1 MNQIIKFLKNLF
13 KTKPIKPVGV
23 LLTNHEWYNI
33 CKTLKSIIKEYSNL
47 IDSGS
52 NGIICLRDID
62 HHLRCGICCAVGH
75 YNDELRIEDKHRLE
89 IEAILEYHNI
99 HTGVYMC
106 PTLVSRKE
114 PNETVTLDDIGTCI
128 IPRITL
134 LRNIVAN
141 LEQLKPRID
150 GLYLY
155 EI

>member
-13 KTKPIKPVGV
+13 KTKPTKPAGV
-23 LLTNHEWYNI
+23 LLTNQDWYNV

-47 IDSGS
+47 IDDCS
-52 NGIICLRDID
+52 NGIIYAIDIRQ
-62 HHLRCGICCAVGH
+62 HLRCGICHAVVY
-75 YNDELRIEDKHRLE
+75 YNDKLPIEDKHMLE

-99 HTGVYMC
+99 PTGVYMC
-106 PTLVSRKE
+106 PTLVSRKGL
-114 PNETVTLDDIGTCI
+114 NEAVTLDDIETCI